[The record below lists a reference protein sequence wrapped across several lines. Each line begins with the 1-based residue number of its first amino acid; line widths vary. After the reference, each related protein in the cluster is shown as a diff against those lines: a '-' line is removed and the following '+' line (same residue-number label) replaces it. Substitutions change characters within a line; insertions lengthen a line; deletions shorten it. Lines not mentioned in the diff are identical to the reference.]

1 MMGWQPIDASNRRCV
16 TPLAVRVAL
25 IASAILLSSQASA
38 GQTATA
44 SLTREQIRE
53 FLLTAKIVKSKSI
66 PTGVTRPVRLTLSD
80 GTLTH
85 DAAFSTVDE
94 HRNIE
99 RFSSGR
105 VELDFV
111 DSYKYSLAAYKLAE
125 LLGLDG
131 MMPVHVERAWEGR
144 KGALAWW
151 VDAAQMTE
159 GERLKKKIEVPNPS
173 KWNEQMYRMRVFSQ
187 LVADTDRNVGNIL
200 IDADWTLWMIDFT
213 RAFRP
218 ARTLQYPDEVMRA
231 DRTLLANL
239 RALNRE
245 TLRANVGKWLENN
258 LIDAVLARRDVLVG
272 LLDKEIAA
280 KGEAAVLYDLPR
292 VTEPCGTGLGS

>member
-1 MMGWQPIDASNRRCV
+1 MMGWQPVGTLNRRCI
-16 TPLAVRVAL
+16 TPLLAGFAL
-25 IASAILLSSQASA
+25 LVCAIPLSPQPAQASA
-38 GQTATA
+38 GQSAPA
-44 SLTREQIRE
+44 SLTREQIRD
-53 FLLTAKIVKSKSI
+53 FLLTAKVVKSKSI
-66 PTGVTRPVRLTLSD
+66 PTGVTRPVRLTLSN

-85 DAAFSTVDE
+85 DAAFSAVDE

-125 LLGLDG
+125 LVGLDA

-151 VDAAQMTE
+151 VDGVQMTE
-159 GERLKKKIEVPNPS
+159 GERLKKRIEVPNPG

-200 IDADWTLWMIDFT
+200 IDADWNLWMIDFT
-213 RAFRP
+213 RAFR
-218 ARTLQYPDEVMRA
+218 RG
-231 DRTLLANL
+231 RTLLTPGDLKKCDRQLLAKL
-239 RALNRE
+239 RGLTAEDVAAATRPYIAGAEIEAL
-245 TLRANVGKWLENN
+245 
-258 LIDAVLARRDVLVG
+258 LIRRDLIVALFDKLVA
-272 LLDKEIAA
+272 E
-280 KGEAAVLYDLPR
+280 KGDAQVLY
-292 VTEPCGTGLGS
+292 

>member
-16 TPLAVRVAL
+16 TPLAVSVAL

-38 GQTATA
+38 AQTATA

-151 VDAAQMTE
+151 VDAVQMTE

-200 IDADWTLWMIDFT
+200 IDADWKLWMIDFT
-213 RAFRP
+213 RAFRHS
-218 ARTLQYPDEVMRA
+218 
-231 DRTLLANL
+231 RTLLAAGDLKKCDRQLLERL
-239 RALNRE
+239 RGLTAESVAAATRPYIGGAEIEALM
-245 TLRANVGKWLENN
+245 
-258 LIDAVLARRDVLVG
+258 IRRDLIVALFDKLVA
-272 LLDKEIAA
+272 E
-280 KGEAAVLYDLPR
+280 KGDAQVIY
-292 VTEPCGTGLGS
+292 

>member
-1 MMGWQPIDASNRRCV
+1 VFGGASFLTVIMGLLSIGASNRRCV
-16 TPLAVRVAL
+16 RSFRAGSALLAW
-25 IASAILLSSQASA
+25 AILLSSQPAHASV
-38 GQTATA
+38 GQSATA

-53 FLLTAKIVKSKSI
+53 FLLTAKVVKSKSI
-66 PTGVTRPVRLTLSD
+66 PTGVTRPIRLTLSD

-85 DAAFSTVDE
+85 DAAFSSVDE

-111 DSYKYSLAAYKLAE
+111 DSYKYTLAAYKLAE

-131 MMPVHVERAWEGR
+131 MMPVHVERTWDGR

-151 VDAAQMTE
+151 VDTRMTE
-159 GERLKKKIEVPNPS
+159 GERLKNKIQVPDPS

-200 IDADWTLWMIDFT
+200 IDADWNLWMIDFT
-213 RAFRP
+213 RAFR
-218 ARTLQYPDEVMRA
+218 RG
-231 DRTLLANL
+231 RTLLTPGDLKKCDRQLLEKL
-239 RALNRE
+239 RGLTSAGVAAATRPYIGGAE
-245 TLRANVGKWLENN
+245 
-258 LIDAVLARRDVLVG
+258 IDALLSRRDLIVALFDRLVA
-272 LLDKEIAA
+272 E
-280 KGEAAVLYDLPR
+280 KGDAQVLY
-292 VTEPCGTGLGS
+292 